1 LEGKVSNAIHEA
13 SMQLT
18 DLPPLASWTGGT
30 IPFMAMMQGKYPEA
44 MFLCTGASG
53 PGNNAHGPD
62 EKMHIP
68 SSKRLTAVL
77 SAAVAAVSGNF
88 G

>member
-1 LEGKVSNAIHEA
+1 MEGKVRDAIHDA

-18 DLPPLASWTGGT
+18 GLPPLASWTGGT
-30 IPFMAMMQGKYPEA
+30 IPFMAMMQGKYPNA

-68 SSKRLTAVL
+68 SAKRLTAAL
-77 SAAVAAVSGNF
+77 SVTVSAISTNS
-88 G
+88 